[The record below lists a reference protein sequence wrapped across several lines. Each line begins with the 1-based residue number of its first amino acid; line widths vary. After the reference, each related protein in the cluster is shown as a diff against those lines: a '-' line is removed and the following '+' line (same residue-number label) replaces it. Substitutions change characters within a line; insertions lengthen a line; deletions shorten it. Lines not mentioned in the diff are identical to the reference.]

1 MGGSHLISLQAAT
14 TALLVCL
21 PIFSRGRM
29 ADDAPVTADG
39 SKCRSCEPAVRF
51 NNVIVCEIPD
61 SYATAALGL
70 KGEVDLCLARKQHAT
85 YVETLRSTGVD
96 VRVLKADED
105 FPDCVFVEDAA
116 IIVEGHALLTK
127 PGDPSRK
134 NEVRKMRRLLR
145 DQVGLPLMEIFDPE
159 ARLDGGDVLFTG
171 REILVGQS
179 CRTNAK
185 GLLAVKEAFPG
196 YPVTGVEVAGP
207 LHLKTLLSLC
217 GKDTL
222 CASTE
227 SGDSIT
233 MLKRIDE
240 ASPFSYRRVIVPDDM
255 SANTIFMNGT
265 LICKAESEAPE
276 SFKVLQQQIGPF
288 CKAVRGVELS
298 EIEKAVGSL
307 TCMSLRFNIPSAVK
321 QVTQAKLVCRLQSE
335 EDEE

>member
-1 MGGSHLISLQAAT
+1 
-14 TALLVCL
+14 
-21 PIFSRGRM
+21 M
-29 ADDAPVTADG
+29 ACKSSEVG
-39 SKCRSCEPAVRF
+39 MKF

-61 SYATAALGL
+61 SYAEAALGL
-70 KGEVDLCLARKQHAT
+70 TGQVDLSLARKQHAA

-96 VRVLKADED
+96 VKVLKADES

-116 IIVEGHALLTK
+116 IIVDGHALLTK
-127 PGDPSRK
+127 PGDPSRQ
-134 NEVRKMRRLLR
+134 NEIKKMRRLLR
-145 DQVGLPLMEIFDPE
+145 DEVGLPLMEVSDPE
-159 ARLDGGDVLFTG
+159 AKLDGGDVLFTG

-179 CRTNAK
+179 SRTNAK
-185 GLLAVKEAFPG
+185 GLQVVKEAFPG

-207 LHLKTLLSLC
+207 LHLKTLLTLC

-240 ASPFSYRRVIVPDDM
+240 VSPFSYRRVIVPDDM

-265 LICKAESEAPE
+265 LICKSENEAPNSYRVFE
-276 SFKVLQQQIGPF
+276 QQMGPY
-288 CKAVRGVELS
+288 CNIRGVDLS

-307 TCMSLRFNIPSAVK
+307 TCMSLRFNVPATVK

-335 EDEE
+335 EE